1 MTQMIGR
8 ALRGPRFGGTEEA
21 NIVAFIDQWEHL
33 INWADYTLTPGTV
46 DNGEGPTPPRLPLQ
60 LISIALV
67 RRLINQMG
75 SVNIEPYPYQTLMPI
90 GWYLVEFVTTVQ
102 GSDNMETVQNLVM
115 VFDNEEDAYRQF
127 IAHLQVANIDA
138 FIDEDITLNTREDLA
153 ETVAGWHDRFFGDI
167 EQRIGADQ
175 LTNLFHIARHIA
187 QDDQRTAPRFFRFEE
202 RDHHNLD
209 LLADHFIERG
219 TGPIEKN
226 ESLQAEYVRA
236 DRYWHIIYPNYLLF
250 KTQYDACENR
260 LLLRP
265 NGTSTQPVI
274 TGIER
279 YNGELSEE
287 LKEQVKARDGYRCLC
302 CGNDTKRYLQI
313 DHIAPQYFGGR
324 NALANLQTLCGICN
338 SHKSIS
344 EINFRNHCTLE
355 TAPPAA
361 FPDLSLPTIGYADEK
376 EHWERFLRRSINFFY
391 RCAAVSEITIK
402 SRGQYF
408 WHWEVD
414 LYQGND
420 PAWLTP
426 HLPALLKDIRSRR
439 QEADREG
446 PDTITISGP
455 DRPEVKVS
463 L

>member
-1 MTQMIGR
+1 
-8 ALRGPRFGGTEEA
+8 
-21 NIVAFIDQWEHL
+21 
-33 INWADYTLTPGTV
+33 
-46 DNGEGPTPPRLPLQ
+46 LQ

-67 RRLINQMG
+67 RRLINQMDRPDG
-75 SVNIEPYPYQTLMPI
+75 PGPILPYLTLMPI
-90 GWYLVEFVTTVQ
+90 GWYLVKFATTVQ
-102 GSDNMETVQNLVM
+102 GSDSTETMQNLVM

-138 FIDEDITLNTREDLA
+138 FIDEDITLKTHEDLA

-187 QDDQRTAPRFFRFEE
+187 QDDLRTAPRFFRFEE

-209 LLADHFIERG
+209 LIAQEIIDKALGRIAEDQM
-219 TGPIEKN
+219 
-226 ESLQAEYVRA
+226 LQAEYVRT
-236 DRYWHIIYPNYLLF
+236 DRYWHIIYPSYLLF
-250 KTQYDACENR
+250 KTQYDACVNR
-260 LLLRP
+260 LLLNP
-265 NGTSTQPVI
+265 NGTSAPSVVTSS
-274 TGIER
+274 E
-279 YNGELSEE
+279 YHEGEPSEE
-287 LKEQVKARDGYRCLC
+287 LKKQVKERDGYRCLC
-302 CGNDTKRYLQI
+302 CGSTTKRYLQI

-355 TAPPAA
+355 TTPPAE
-361 FPDLSLPTIGYADEK
+361 FPELPLPTIGYADEK
-376 EHWERFLRRSINFFY
+376 EHWELFLRRSINFFY

-408 WHWEVD
+408 WNWEID

-420 PAWLTP
+420 PAWLEP
-426 HLPALLKDIRSRR
+426 HLHALLMDIRARR
-439 QEADREG
+439 QEADRDG
-446 PDTITISGP
+446 PDTITVSGP
-455 DRPEVKVS
+455 DTPAVEARALVS
-463 L
+463 AW